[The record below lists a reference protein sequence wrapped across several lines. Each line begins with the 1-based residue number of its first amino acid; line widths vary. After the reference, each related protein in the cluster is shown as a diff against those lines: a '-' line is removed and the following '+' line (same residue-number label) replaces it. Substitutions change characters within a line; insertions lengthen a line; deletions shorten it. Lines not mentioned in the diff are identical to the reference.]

1 MTTLLERPVTTTEP
15 AAAQPY
21 RRRERTIRVLAYA
34 AMVVA
39 LLVVALPLYWIVV
52 TSFKQ
57 RPDIYTLPVTW
68 WPSVFHPRNYT
79 EAVTSVPF
87 GTFLRNSLIITTVLS
102 SVSLSSAS

>member
-1 MTTLLERPVTTTEP
+1 MTTLLERPVTPTEP

-52 TSFKQ
+52 TSDRK
-57 RPDIYTLPVTW
+57 
-68 WPSVFHPRNYT
+68 SV
-79 EAVTSVPF
+79 V
-87 GTFLRNSLIITTVLS
+87 
-102 SVSLSSAS
+102 